1 MKEVIKIIPK
11 YRADKKNKEKQKL
24 KRSRKKKTHEEYI
37 EEVKIKNPNVTV
49 LGTYIGARE
58 KILHKCNICGKEW
71 YATPTNI
78 LKGHGCKSCSL
89 KEAFKNNPKT
99 QITLRKSHEP
109 YVEELYNS
117 NPNIEILDKYVTTEH
132 KNHFRCKICG
142 YEWYGKPGGYLRG
155 KGCYKCGKKKMG
167 EKLKYTHKEFTK
179 KLNEVNKN
187 IEVLSEYIDSKTKI
201 ACRCKID
208 NNEFYAIPSSLLAG
222 HGCPECYRRKQILE
236 ENDFLKR
243 INEQNLNI
251 EILTPYTKAISDYQ
265 CRCKTCGHIWYANG
279 CNIIQGRVGCRECYR
294 RNKTLTHEEFVKEI
308 SEINSDIEIIGKYIK
323 STIPIKCKC
332 KVCGHIWE
340 TNPRNLHYTGCPACK
355 SSRGER
361 LIKTFLNNNK
371 ILFHY
376 QKKYKTLLGV
386 NGKKLSYDFYLPQYN
401 LLIEFQGKQHEQP
414 IEYFGGEEKF
424 KTQQEHDKRKREY
437 AKLHNINLL
446 EIWHYDINN
455 IEKILTETLNNLK
468 LKTVET
474 TGIA

>member
-1 MKEVIKIIPK
+1 MEEFIKMLTECMNEQTKKETNTL
-11 YRADKKNKEKQKL
+11 KKSN
-24 KRSRKKKTHEEYI
+24 RRKTHEQYV

-49 LGTYIGARE
+49 LEKYIDAKT

-71 YATPTNI
+71 DAAPTNI

-89 KEAFKNNPKT
+89 KETFKNNPKT
-99 QITLRKSHEP
+99 QVTLRKSHEQ
-109 YVEELYNS
+109 YVEELNNA
-117 NPNIEILDKYVTTEH
+117 NPNIEILDKYITTEH

-142 YEWYGKPGGYLRG
+142 YEWYGKPSEYLRG
-155 KGCYKCGKKKMG
+155 KGCYKCGKKRMS
-167 EKLKYTHKEFTK
+167 EKLKYTHKEFIK
-179 KLNEVNKN
+179 KLKEVNES
-187 IEVLSEYIDSKTKI
+187 IEVLGEYTDSKTKI

-222 HGCPECYRRKQILE
+222 HGCPECYRKKQTLE

-251 EILTPYTKAISDYQ
+251 EILTPYTKVTSDYQ

-279 CNIIQGRVGCRECYR
+279 SSIIQGRVGCKECYR

-308 SEINSDIEIIGKYIK
+308 SEINSDIEIIGEYIK

-332 KVCGHIWE
+332 KICGHIWE
-340 TNPRNLHYTGCPACK
+340 TRSSNLHYTGCPACK
-355 SSRGER
+355 ISHGER
-361 LIKTFLNNNK
+361 LIKTFLENNK
-371 ILFHY
+371 ISFCC
-376 QKKYKTLLGV
+376 QKKYKTLLGI
-386 NGKKLSYDFYLPQYN
+386 NGKKLSYDFYLPEYN

-424 KTQQEHDKRKREY
+424 KVQQEHDRRKREY

-446 EIWHYDINN
+446 EIWYYDINN
-455 IEKILTETLNNLK
+455 IKKILIETLNNLK
-468 LKTVET
+468 LETVET